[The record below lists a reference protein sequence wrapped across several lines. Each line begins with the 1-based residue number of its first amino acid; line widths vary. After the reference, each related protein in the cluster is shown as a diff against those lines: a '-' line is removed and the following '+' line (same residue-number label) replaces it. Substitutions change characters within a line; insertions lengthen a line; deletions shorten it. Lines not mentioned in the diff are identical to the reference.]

1 MCYEY
6 HDFET
11 RHRKETNDGDTRCGS
26 SYSSIVMELDK
37 QIKLG
42 HLLLSDRKCRICG
55 EEKNLVENFYRTRKD
70 RGPVASSYSYEC
82 KVCTVKRIVDTRK
95 KGLPFPEWTYPD
107 W

>member
-1 MCYEY
+1 
-6 HDFET
+6 
-11 RHRKETNDGDTRCGS
+11 
-26 SYSSIVMELDK
+26 MELDG

-55 EEKNLVENFYRTRKD
+55 ETKNLIESFYRTRKD

-82 KVCTVKRIVDTRK
+82 KECTIKRIISSKMQKIVPDK
-95 KGLPFPEWTYPD
+95 WEYPD

>member
-1 MCYEY
+1 
-6 HDFET
+6 
-11 RHRKETNDGDTRCGS
+11 
-26 SYSSIVMELDK
+26 MELDK

-55 EEKNLVENFYRTRKD
+55 KEKNLVENFYRTRKD

-82 KVCTVKRIVDTRK
+82 KICTIKRIVDTRK
-95 KGLPFPEWTYPD
+95 KGHPYPEWTYPD